1 MASHYPHIEVDAF
14 VVMPNH
20 IHGIIVLNDNVGAG
34 LKPAPTKRH
43 PLSEIVRG
51 FKTFSSSRINQINN
65 TPGLSVWQRNYYE
78 HVIRNEDEMDRIRQY
93 ILGNPMKWLEDEEN
107 PQNIQ
112 KVRS

>member
-1 MASHYPHIEVDAF
+1 
-14 VVMPNH
+14 MPNH
-20 IHGIIVLNDNVGAG
+20 IHGIIVLNDNVGADF
-34 LKPAPTKRH
+34 KPVPTKRH

-51 FKTFSSSRINQINN
+51 FKTFSSRRINQINN

-78 HVIRNEDEMDRIRQY
+78 HVIRDEDEMGLIRQY

-107 PQNIQ
+107 SQNIH